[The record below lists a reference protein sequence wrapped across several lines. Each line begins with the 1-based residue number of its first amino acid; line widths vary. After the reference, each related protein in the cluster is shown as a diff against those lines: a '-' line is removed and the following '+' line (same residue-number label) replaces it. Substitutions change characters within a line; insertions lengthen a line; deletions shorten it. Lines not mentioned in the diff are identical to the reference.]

1 MLMNL
6 PLMSMSMLDI
16 FGINIVTIIYLV
28 LCINFA
34 KIYTDSEI
42 VLSTTLLFDMM
53 LSLMKIFHL
62 VS

>member
-1 MLMNL
+1 MNL

-16 FGINIVTIIYLV
+16 FGINIVTVIYLV

-42 VLSTTLLFDMM
+42 VLSTTLLFGRM